1 MSLNETVA
9 RILNGA
15 VDTHLHAAPDPY
27 IERRLDVI
35 DVARQAAE
43 AGMGAIVF
51 KSHEYCTAPL
61 AAVVQRL
68 VPEIQ
73 VFGAVSLDL
82 EVGGLNPAV
91 VEMAGRLGSKVVWF
105 PTFSARAWVRRT
117 QPDGEGQTVFTENGK
132 LKPEVF
138 EILDLIK
145 KHDMVLATGHLG
157 LDEQLALVREARRR
171 GIERIVATHAFTV
184 AGPEDQVALAGAGA
198 IIEHCFLYLLPTT
211 KTQLAGTAA
220 PRLDPETLVG
230 AVRLVGPERCLI
242 STDLGQAHNLPP
254 TEGFRMFVALL
265 LREGLEA
272 EAVERMA
279 KTNPRNLLGI

>member
-1 MSLNETVA
+1 MALNETVA
-9 RILNGA
+9 EIVRGA

-27 IERRLDVI
+27 TERRLDMVE
-35 DVARQAAE
+35 VARQAAE
-43 AGMGAIVF
+43 AGMAGVVF

-68 VPEIQ
+68 VPEIR

-91 VEMAGRLGSKVVWF
+91 VEMSGRLGGKVVWF

-117 QPDGEGQTVFTENGK
+117 RPEGDGQTVLDENGR

-145 KHDMVLATGHLG
+145 KYDQVLATGHLD
-157 LDEQLALVREARRR
+157 LAEQLALIREARRR
-171 GIERIVATHAFTV
+171 GIEKIVATHAFTV
-184 AGPEDQVALAGAGA
+184 AGPEDQLRLAEAGA

-211 KTQLAGTAA
+211 KTQLAGTPA
-220 PRLDPETLVG
+220 PRLDPDLLVEAIRLVG
-230 AVRLVGPERCLI
+230 AERCLI

-265 LREGLEA
+265 LRAGLAPEQ
-272 EAVERMA
+272 VERMA
-279 KTNPRNLLGI
+279 KTNPRSLLGL

>member
-9 RILNGA
+9 EILKGA

-27 IERRLDVI
+27 IERRLDVV

-51 KSHEYCTAPL
+51 KSHEYCTAPV

-68 VPEIQ
+68 VPEIR

-91 VEMAGRLGSKVVWF
+91 VEMTGRLGGKIVWF

-117 QPDGEGQTVFTENGK
+117 QPDGTGQTVFDENGR
-132 LKPEVF
+132 LKAEVF
-138 EILDLIK
+138 EILELIK
-145 KHDMVLATGHLG
+145 KYDLVLATGHLG
-157 LDEQLALVREARRR
+157 LDEQLALVGEARRR
-171 GIERIVATHAFTV
+171 GIEKVVATHAFTV
-184 AGPEDQVALAGAGA
+184 AGPEDQLRLAEAGA

-211 KTQLAGTAA
+211 KTQLAGTPA

-230 AVRLVGPERCLI
+230 AIRLVGPERCLI

-254 TEGFRMFVALL
+254 TEGFRMFIALL
-265 LREGLEA
+265 LREGLTPDQ
-272 EAVERMA
+272 VERMA
-279 KTNPRNLLGI
+279 KTNPRSLLGL